1 MGKGDVKT
9 KRGKLFRN
17 SYGVRRPK
25 KRQKI
30 KKKALAKNP
39 QANAP
44 ELQEKMVGINV
55 EKTESDKKQ
64 AEKIEESK
72 EKAESS
78 EKKKEIYE
86 KLNQAVTFEK
96 FIHRKYPGQKRFSL
110 EGGESIWVAMVG
122 GSGPPVRIA

>member
-39 QANAP
+39 QENAP

-72 EKAESS
+72 EKAESTGKKKGE
-78 EKKKEIYE
+78 EKKEE
-86 KLNQAVTFEK
+86 
-96 FIHRKYPGQKRFSL
+96 
-110 EGGESIWVAMVG
+110 
-122 GSGPPVRIA
+122 

>member
-39 QANAP
+39 QENAP
-44 ELQEKMVGINV
+44 ELQEKMVGLGI
-55 EKTESDKKQ
+55 EKTEEDKKQ
-64 AEKIEESK
+64 AEKVEESK

-78 EKKKEIYE
+78 EK
-86 KLNQAVTFEK
+86 
-96 FIHRKYPGQKRFSL
+96 QK
-110 EGGESIWVAMVG
+110 GGEKNE
-122 GSGPPVRIA
+122 